1 MMYSPSI
8 LSNQDINEPDKSV
21 LNSEV
26 FSFQGL
32 FVKYMNKCGIW
43 DRLKCPVYGV
53 RGVLIE
59 GAQSTVYRSGYTL
72 YIPHFSLKKG
82 RWVVSGAVALF
93 VVCIV

>member
-32 FVKYMNKCGIW
+32 FVKYIHEQMWHLGQ
-43 DRLKCPVYGV
+43 
-53 RGVLIE
+53 IE
-59 GAQSTVYRSGYTL
+59 ASCLWS
-72 YIPHFSLKKG
+72 
-82 RWVVSGAVALF
+82 
-93 VVCIV
+93 